1 MGVHV
6 CGAINNQGRDMKLR
20 AITLAAAGLLAAA
33 SAQAELQTWR
43 FIDVHG
49 LGGQPAGSH
58 IDVTFDLAATL
69 GTGVDTFN
77 DPPVSSFEAWT
88 GPIVSW
94 TFKDVT
100 YTPAENNWIPAIEE
114 TQTLWNTRATLPGAS
129 GDMFFDAYDIGN
141 LFHNSTENLAIGLQG
156 LSLGIRE
163 AEEEMVR
170 SGEIFVNGSQPVMT
184 LRANSGGALVST
196 TLIISDMQKVPA
208 VPEPSSWALALLG
221 GMGAAALARRRQPT
235 RQAETPAA

>member
-1 MGVHV
+1 MT
-6 CGAINNQGRDMKLR
+6 LR

-33 SAQAELQTWR
+33 SSQAELQTWR

-49 LGGQPAGSH
+49 LGGEPAGAH
-58 IDVTFDLAATL
+58 IDVTFDLAAAL

-77 DPPVSSFEAWT
+77 DPPLSGFEAWT

-94 TFKDVT
+94 TFAGVT
-100 YTPAENNWIPAIEE
+100 YTPIENNWVPAIDE
-114 TQTLWNTRATLPGAS
+114 TQILWNTRAALPGAS
-129 GDMFFDAYDIGN
+129 GSMFFDAYDLGD
-141 LFHNSTENLAIGLQG
+141 LFYNSNGSLSLGLQG

-163 AEEEMVR
+163 VDDEMVKN
-170 SGEIFVNGSQPVMT
+170 GEIFVNGSQPVMT

-196 TLIISDMQKVPA
+196 ILVISSMQKVPA

-221 GMGAAALARRRQPT
+221 GMGAAALARRRRSVNAQV
-235 RQAETPAA
+235 A

>member
-1 MGVHV
+1 
-6 CGAINNQGRDMKLR
+6 MKLR

-49 LGGQPAGSH
+49 LGGQPAGTH
-58 IDVTFDLAATL
+58 IDVTFDLASMR

-77 DPPVSSFEAWT
+77 DPPVSGFEAWT

-94 TFKDVT
+94 TFRDVT

-114 TQTLWNTRATLPGAS
+114 TQILWNTRAALPGAS

-141 LFHNSTENLAIGLQG
+141 LFYNSTENLSIGLQG

-163 AEEEMVR
+163 VDDEMVK

-184 LRANSGGALVST
+184 LRANSGGSLATT
-196 TLIISDMQKVPA
+196 TLIISGMQKVPA

-221 GMGAAALARRRQPT
+221 GLGAAALARRRQPACH
-235 RQAETPAA
+235 AETPAA